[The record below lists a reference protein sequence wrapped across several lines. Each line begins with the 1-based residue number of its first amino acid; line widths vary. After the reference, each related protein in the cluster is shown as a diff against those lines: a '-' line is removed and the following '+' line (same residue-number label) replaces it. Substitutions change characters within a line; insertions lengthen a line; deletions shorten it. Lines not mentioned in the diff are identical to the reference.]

1 MAKKNDITP
10 PNNVKDTDLYEEN
23 VLQGISL
30 KKAECGGE
38 NLIKI
43 LRFFLSK
50 CVSRIDLLL
59 GDLGWVF
66 TYAMYEL
73 EDSSVLKLQKADEDE
88 QVVELLDCTY
98 LFETYGERARQL
110 GNDWEKANSKLHQS
124 KSESNSHSKSKINP
138 IRASKVAE
146 TYSETFKHVKSF
158 LTTIYLSKS
167 KDEWVRKF
175 KQAIGKNANEF
186 ISRNEKLISDEL
198 FALQL
203 SKAHSLY
210 EAIIIATLAI
220 ELKSSFFSYPD
231 TDLSFI
237 GPIKNLLQDQNE
249 LEKLE
254 PLIKHL
260 KQNNSAYEN
269 VEFKDVNILNPFCY
283 KLPSAH
289 SLTGSPKKE
298 QVLAVQSSV
307 SSKNEEKKKSARQ
320 LFPSFNEDPEAHL
333 SMRTITKNSHSA
345 NINDG
350 NLKISQP
357 PSPGTIKRGI
367 IETQQVLEKQ
377 VFFINE
383 FLNHLQKSIDHSQS
397 ASNYSRH
404 QTSFFTPVND
414 TQEPASLSQKT
425 DRDTQTYEST
435 EEIELPDNVSLLPSP

>member
-23 VLQGISL
+23 VLQGVSL

-38 NLIKI
+38 NLSKI

-110 GNDWEKANSKLHQS
+110 GNDWEKANSKLYRS
-124 KSESNSHSKSKINP
+124 KSESNSNSKSKINP

-237 GPIKNLLQDQNE
+237 GPIKKLLQDQNE

-260 KQNNSAYEN
+260 KENNSAYEN

-283 KLPSAH
+283 KLPSAN

-298 QVLAVQSSV
+298 QVPAVQTSV
-307 SSKNEEKKKSARQ
+307 SSKHEKKKKSARQ
-320 LFPSFNEDPEAHL
+320 LFSLFNEDFKVSMALQQDFDEKSVTEDSNLVNIENRKLL
-333 SMRTITKNSHSA
+333 SPNTLTKR
-345 NINDG
+345 IEVF
-350 NLKISQP
+350 SQ
-357 PSPGTIKRGI
+357 S
-367 IETQQVLEKQ
+367 L
-377 VFFINE
+377 INE
-383 FLNHLQKSIDHSQS
+383 YHKLYYSQNTSPDNHPSISFL
-397 ASNYSRH
+397 
-404 QTSFFTPVND
+404 TPVND

-425 DRDTQTYEST
+425 DRDTQTFEST
-435 EEIELPDNVSLLPSP
+435 DEIELPDNVSLLPSP